1 MKCRMLAALRRY
13 GVRDDT
19 DRADWFAIK
28 SRAKLAVSIARLA
41 TEVRLATG
49 DEGALLDALEEHID
63 ALEVRMGERI
73 DTIGW
78 VRLLKSLPGVG
89 TILGATI

>member
-1 MKCRMLAALRRY
+1 M
-13 GVRDDT
+13 RDYT
-19 DRADWFAIK
+19 DRADLFAIK
-28 SRAKLAVSIARLA
+28 SRAKRAVSIARLP
-41 TEVRLATG
+41 TEVRIATG
-49 DEGALLDALEEHID
+49 HEWALLDALEEHID
-63 ALEVRMGERI
+63 ALEVRIRERI